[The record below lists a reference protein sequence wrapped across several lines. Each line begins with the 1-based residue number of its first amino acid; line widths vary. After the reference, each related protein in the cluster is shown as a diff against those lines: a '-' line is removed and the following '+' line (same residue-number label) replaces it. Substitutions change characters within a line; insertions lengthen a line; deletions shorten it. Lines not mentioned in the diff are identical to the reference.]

1 VTLEEMTALLDG
13 KVATYK
19 LPEALEIFEALPFTP
34 TGKLQRHRLAA
45 EVAGRRTGQTPA
57 AAAR

>member
-1 VTLEEMTALLDG
+1 MTALLDG

-34 TGKLQRHRLAA
+34 TGKLQRHLLVA
-45 EVAGRRTGQTPA
+45 EVVERRAAQTATAG
-57 AAAR
+57 AR